1 MSGSSDGHGSRQDTP
16 HEARKLVTVLF
27 SDLEGST
34 QLGEQLDTELLRALL
49 TEYFEAMAAVVAEW
63 GGTVE
68 KYIGDAVL
76 AVFGIPATREDDAVR
91 AIRAGL
97 EMQERLA
104 EINPSLQER
113 YGVQLTMRIGV
124 NTGEVIASSGAD
136 ALLAGDVL
144 NVASRLEGVAEPG
157 TVVVGE
163 RTHRATEDSF
173 EFSSLGEVALKGKAK
188 PLAVWRA
195 TTPRVGAERTVK
207 TEMVG
212 RSAELGMLDALMDQ
226 ATGGAGP
233 RLVVVVGEAGIGKSR
248 LVQEFVSRQAG
259 AVRTLLGRCLPYGQ
273 GITFWPLREVLW
285 ESAGIAMDDTSKA
298 AASKLR
304 ALVAALP
311 RESVVDPEWLAFA
324 LATTAG
330 ISLPDNPFDDLSPE
344 SAGEELQLA
353 WPAFVSALASD
364 EPTVLVIEDLHWA
377 ERPLL
382 DMIELLALRALGPLL
397 IVATT
402 RPELM
407 AQEAGWGARAIPSQI
422 SLGPLTQ
429 DSFNR
434 LMAQLVPDLEDDQRH
449 RLLDSAGGNPFFAEE
464 IARHARDEGL
474 ESAIGGPI
482 SVPDNARA
490 VLASRIDQL
499 DAADREVLQDAAVIG
514 EVFWPAPLEQIRSEA
529 VGPALGTLERSG
541 FITTRPTTTLP
552 GQREMAFRHGL
563 MCDVAYQ
570 SIARRRLATTHAA
583 VAEWTEQLAA
593 DRRDEFIEVIA
604 HHYAAAAQ
612 PGTAALAWRDDP
624 QRREQVRA
632 KAIEALVEA
641 GKVARH
647 RFAIDQAVEYADR
660 ALALAST
667 DRERLQALELKAAS
681 FHAAARVDE
690 AWPVYVEA
698 IAAARAVGDDADVSR
713 VITEATLVWARYG
726 GAFTTE
732 DWKPAAVEVVQTRL
746 AEIGEQE
753 ESEELAALL
762 TGRTVWGRRELVDR
776 SAEEAKADAERAIAI
791 SEGLGSQRVLSH
803 ALDAYEM
810 VLREEGFCALGELAD
825 RMVGLGSEMA
835 DRRQGHEMLVT
846 AAIAFTEI
854 GRYEDSRRVGAI
866 AHADAQAMGIHQRIH
881 GIRALTG
888 YMVPTGMFDAALEG
902 SEDLLDL
909 ASEDGAVLC
918 DFGGGAVYGRALAL
932 FEQRRTEEGLAA
944 VRLFEGG
951 IPDNVKRLPIVR
963 LQMIERARP
972 FIGLDH
978 AERMLR
984 ELPEP
989 STPARRLYSIR
1000 ARLPIVVLRED
1011 WPAVEQLI
1019 VAARELAE
1027 PACSPQLLAFADWAE
1042 SVRDGDVER
1051 AGAALDSLNEPYTA
1065 ARLAVDF
1072 LGTIPASEGAELRA
1086 ATAEALESMGAQASL
1101 DELGAQ

>member
-34 QLGEQLDTELLRALL
+34 RLGEQLDTELLRALL
-49 TEYFEAMAAVVAEW
+49 TEYFEAMAAVVTEW

-76 AVFGIPATREDDAVR
+76 AVFGIPTTREDDAVR

-97 EMQERLA
+97 EMQGRLA
-104 EINPSLQER
+104 EINPSLRDR

-124 NTGEVIASSGAD
+124 NTGEVIASTGAD
-136 ALLAGDVL
+136 GLLAGDVF

-173 EFSSLGEVALKGKAK
+173 EFSSLGEFALKGKAK

-195 TTPRVGAERTVK
+195 TTPRLGAERAVK

-212 RSAELGMLDALMDQ
+212 RSAELGMLDAVMDQ

-304 ALVAALP
+304 ALVAALS
-311 RESVVDPEWLAFA
+311 RESVADPEWLAFA

-330 ISLPDNPFDDLSPE
+330 IGLPDNPFDDLSPE

-353 WPAFVSALASD
+353 WPAFVSALAS
-364 EPTVLVIEDLHWA
+364 EQPTVLVIEDLHWA

-407 AQEAGWGARAIPSQI
+407 EQEAGWGARAIPSQI
-422 SLGPLTQ
+422 SLGPLTK
-429 DSFNR
+429 DSFDR

-464 IARHARDEGL
+464 NARHARDEGM
-474 ESAIGGPI
+474 ETAIGGPM

-499 DAADREVLQDAAVIG
+499 DPADREVLQDAAVIG

-529 VGPALGTLERSG
+529 VGTSLGTLERSG

-624 QRREQVRA
+624 QRREQVRE

-641 GKVARH
+641 GRVARH
-647 RFAIDQAVEYADR
+647 RFAIDQAVEYTDR

-667 DRERLQALELKAAS
+667 DRERLSALELKAAS

-698 IAAARAVGDDADVSR
+698 IAAARAVGDDADISR

-746 AEIGEQE
+746 AEIGEEE

-776 SAEEAKADAERAIAI
+776 SAEEAKADAERAIAV

-825 RMVGLGSEMA
+825 RTVKLGSEMA

-854 GRYEDSRRVGAI
+854 GRYEDSRRVGTI

-888 YMVPTGMFDAALEG
+888 YMVPTGMFAEALEE

-909 ASEDGAVLC
+909 AVEDGAPYSATSAEGRCTGGRWHCSSSAGSRRVL
-918 DFGGGAVYGRALAL
+918 GRC
-932 FEQRRTEEGLAA
+932 GSS
-944 VRLFEGG
+944 
-951 IPDNVKRLPIVR
+951 K
-963 LQMIERARP
+963 
-972 FIGLDH
+972 
-978 AERMLR
+978 
-984 ELPEP
+984 
-989 STPARRLYSIR
+989 
-1000 ARLPIVVLRED
+1000 
-1011 WPAVEQLI
+1011 
-1019 VAARELAE
+1019 
-1027 PACSPQLLAFADWAE
+1027 
-1042 SVRDGDVER
+1042 
-1051 AGAALDSLNEPYTA
+1051 AGYPT
-1065 ARLAVDF
+1065 
-1072 LGTIPASEGAELRA
+1072 T
-1086 ATAEALESMGAQASL
+1086 
-1101 DELGAQ
+1101 